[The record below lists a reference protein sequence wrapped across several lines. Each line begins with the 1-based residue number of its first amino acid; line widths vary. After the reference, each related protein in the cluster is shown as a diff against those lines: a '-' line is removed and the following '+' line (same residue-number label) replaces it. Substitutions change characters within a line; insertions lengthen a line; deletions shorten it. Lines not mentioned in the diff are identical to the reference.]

1 MPIGWLLGLLF
12 LAACSSEDEWLPED
26 GDEMAHVSLIIDTG
40 AGILTKVGDDPNAKE
55 GEFIHSLCI
64 LIVNQEGE
72 IEQKLLPNLTDNEDA
87 KKGDLSSWTS
97 GTFDIT
103 VGEKRIYAFANW
115 ETVNSQEWNDIIG
128 KRVGDTLAENDLNF
142 SVDAASHIDIE
153 KGKYIPMSGKA
164 KAKMH
169 ATGGTQSYTV
179 ELVRLASRVEISF
192 ENRESYEISLSNM
205 TIGNFADKVSL
216 FRSET
221 VTATNNIIK
230 VLIAKNENEK
240 LDQNQPKKGFSFY
253 VNETTG
259 DDSFIIDVTIAAQ
272 GKEKR
277 EIVTLNRNS
286 LDRNSIY
293 PISLV
298 YSQYELHLKVT
309 AQIAPI
315 GVLPITV
322 YDSGNQ
328 GLVNRFIIKLP
339 EGCMF
344 TMEASLYDNEGNK
357 IELNSTPLMDI
368 FTWKISGSG
377 LVIDNP
383 TIKDESYSGE
393 KICGHLTAFT
403 GSDAVLEL
411 NIVGFDN
418 NDNTTLINLTY
429 LIITPAVLLEDLTS
443 TRAVAGK
450 GSTWSM
456 AERVP
461 ERVNLFISKEG
472 GVK

>member
-26 GDEMAHVSLIIDTG
+26 GDEMAHVSLTIDTG
-40 AGILTKVGDDPNAKE
+40 AGLLTKVGDDPNAKE

-72 IEQKLLPNLTDNEDA
+72 IEQKLLPNLTDNEA
-87 KKGDLSSWTS
+87 AQKGNLSSWTS

-103 VGEKRIYAFANW
+103 VGEKIIYAFANW
-115 ETVNSQEWNDIIG
+115 ETANSPEWNAIIG
-128 KRVGDTLAENDLNF
+128 KRVGDTLAENNLNF
-142 SVDAASHIDIE
+142 SMDAASHIDIE

-192 ENRESYEISLSNM
+192 ENREVYKISLSNM
-205 TIGNFADKVSL
+205 TIGTFADKVSL

-253 VNETTG
+253 VNETIGENPFTI
-259 DDSFIIDVTIAAQ
+259 SVTITSSDS
-272 GKEKR
+272 KETK
-277 EIVTLNRNS
+277 VVLNRNS

-322 YDSGNQ
+322 YDSGNK
-328 GLVNRFIIKLP
+328 GLVNRFIINLQ

-344 TMEASLYDNEGNK
+344 TMEASLHDNEGQEING
-357 IELNSTPLMDI
+357 ST
-368 FTWKISGSG
+368 FTWMPDKNVG
-377 LVIDNP
+377 LVIDYPEDPLGLGGHIGN
-383 TIKDESYSGE
+383 
-393 KICGHLTAFT
+393 KIDGHITAFT
-403 GSDAVLEL
+403 GSALYL
-411 NIVGFDN
+411 NLSVSNYDPTDETKSLN
-418 NDNTTLINLTY
+418 Y
-429 LIITPAVLLEDLTS
+429 LILTPADPLEDLTS

>member
-12 LAACSSEDEWLPED
+12 LAACSSEDEWLPEG
-26 GDEMAHVSLIIDTG
+26 GDEMAHVSLTIDTG
-40 AGILTKVGDDPNAKE
+40 AGLLTKAGDDSNAKE
-55 GEFIHSLCI
+55 GEFIHTLCI
-64 LIVNQEGE
+64 LIVNQEGK
-72 IEQKLLPNLTDNEDA
+72 IEQKLLPNLTDNEVA
-87 KKGDLSSWTS
+87 KEGNLTSWTS

-103 VGEKRIYAFANW
+103 TGEKRIYAFANW
-115 ETVNSQEWNDIIG
+115 ETANSPKWNAIIG
-128 KRVGDTLAENDLNF
+128 KKVGDTLAKKDLDI
-142 SVDAASHIDIE
+142 SVDAASNIDIE
-153 KGKYIPMSGKA
+153 QGKYIPMSGKA
-164 KAKMH
+164 EAKMH

-192 ENRESYEISLSNM
+192 ENREVYEISLSNM
-205 TIGNFADKVSL
+205 TIGTFADKVSL
-216 FRSET
+216 FEDGT
-221 VTATNNIIK
+221 VRVANNMTKELIDATGLSIENNK
-230 VLIAKNENEK
+230 SK
-240 LDQNQPKKGFSFY
+240 PFSIY

-259 DDSFIIDVTIAAQ
+259 DDSAPFTISVTIVAQ
-272 GKEKR
+272 GKNKSET
-277 EIVTLNRNS
+277 VTLNRNS

-322 YDSGNQ
+322 YDSGNKE
-328 GLVNRFIIKLP
+328 LVNQFIIKLP

-344 TMEASLYDNEGNK
+344 TMEASLHDNEGQEING
-357 IELNSTPLMDI
+357 ST
-368 FTWKISGSG
+368 FTWIPEDKGG
-377 LVIDNP
+377 LVIDYP
-383 TIKDESYSGE
+383 EDPFGLGGHIGE
-393 KICGHLTAFT
+393 NIAGHITAFT
-403 GSDAVLEL
+403 GSALSL
-411 NIVGFDN
+411 NLSVSNYDPT
-418 NDNTTLINLTY
+418 DKDKSLIY
-429 LIITPAVLLEDLTS
+429 LILTPAVPLEDLTS
-443 TRAVAGK
+443 TRAVAGN